1 MMSNSKDYL
10 SQEEIEALLKNQE
23 EEQPEEEV
31 VEPLDI
37 NAYLTVDER
46 DTIGEVNNI
55 SYGAASTTLS
65 ALLGHKVE
73 ITTPKISVIK
83 RSTLGK
89 EFPQP
94 HVAISVQYVQGLSGV
109 NLFVLTANDAKIIA
123 DLMQGGSGVSDG
135 TFDMTELQLSAVQ
148 EAMNQMMGSSAT
160 AMSKMFNKS
169 VNISTPNIDMID
181 LANNKGEQLIPQDDV
196 LVKVAFELKIGD
208 LVHSKLL
215 QLITVPFVKNMV
227 TTLKESMLS
236 GTQAS
241 TSSNQPAE
249 VQQVL
254 NQVDAS
260 APYSQATNYMNQMNQ
275 FNAPNP
281 FNQPPPQ
288 APQRNVNVNAQTPE
302 WASFNTGSQLNP
314 FEANNLNM
322 LMHIPL
328 KLSVELGRTQ
338 KLIKDI
344 LDLSQGSIVEL
355 DKLAGEPVDILVNDQ
370 LIAKGEVVVIDENF
384 GVRVTE
390 IITQWDRIQKLR

>member
-37 NAYLTVDER
+37 NAYLTADER

-89 EFPQP
+89 VFPQP
-94 HVAISVQYVQGLSGV
+94 HVAISVQYVQGLAGV
-109 NLFVLTANDAKIIA
+109 NLFVLTADDAKIIA
-123 DLMQGGSGVSDG
+123 DLMQGGSGASDG
-135 TFDMTELQLSAVQ
+135 SFDMTELQLSAVQ

-196 LVKVAFELKIGD
+196 LVKVAFELRICDK
-208 LVHSKLL
+208 VHSKLL
-215 QLITVPFVKNMV
+215 QLISVPVVKNMI
-227 TTLKESMLS
+227 TT
-236 GTQAS
+236 
-241 TSSNQPAE
+241 
-249 VQQVL
+249 
-254 NQVDAS
+254 
-260 APYSQATNYMNQMNQ
+260 
-275 FNAPNP
+275 
-281 FNQPPPQ
+281 
-288 APQRNVNVNAQTPE
+288 
-302 WASFNTGSQLNP
+302 
-314 FEANNLNM
+314 
-322 LMHIPL
+322 I
-328 KLSVELGRTQ
+328 
-338 KLIKDI
+338 
-344 LDLSQGSIVEL
+344 
-355 DKLAGEPVDILVNDQ
+355 
-370 LIAKGEVVVIDENF
+370 
-384 GVRVTE
+384 
-390 IITQWDRIQKLR
+390 